1 MSNNDSNE
9 IKGFAGKPPGE
20 YSYGGGLSL
29 RVSPA
34 GLSTWFVRLTVGH
47 KRTQRKIGRASPSN
61 NTAWARRKAVETI
74 QEAESGELLI
84 RRDPTP
90 TDIETTA
97 TLGALV
103 NNWADSLLAQDRWT
117 SRHHEK
123 TVARIELHM
132 AELWGRP
139 YAELSRVEINT
150 HLSKMESIDTAG
162 RVFGWV
168 KEALENAVDLG
179 KLDFCVLGRR
189 PKSFVVP
196 KKHRNNRKSYGTD
209 YPKLKALYNRIR
221 LSDRS
226 RSVRL
231 AGQLCILTGLR
242 LGEVINLHADYFDGE
257 ALVIP
262 RDKMKEKDTWRGD
275 FTVPLAPP
283 ALEIIN
289 EAILVN
295 GQGWLFPGPQTGRPI
310 SHEGVE
316 KVFRNYS
323 NREHVPHGSRTSL
336 YTWALELDTPL
347 QLADSLIDH
356 ATSKGSGEH
365 YDQTQYIRQRKK
377 LLEEWAQL
385 ISG

>member
-1 MSNNDSNE
+1 M
-9 IKGFAGKPPGE
+9 
-20 YSYGGGLSL
+20 
-29 RVSPA
+29 
-34 GLSTWFVRLTVGH
+34 
-47 KRTQRKIGRASPSN
+47 
-61 NTAWARRKAVETI
+61 ETI
-74 QEAESGELLI
+74 QEAESGALLI

-90 TDIETTA
+90 TDIEKAA
-97 TLGALV
+97 TFGALV

-139 YAELSRVEINT
+139 YADLSRVEINT
-150 HLSKMESIDTAG
+150 HLSKMESIDSAG
-162 RVFGWV
+162 QVFGWV

-209 YPKLKALYNRIR
+209 YPKLKALYHRIR

-231 AGQLCILTGLR
+231 AGQLSILTGLR

-262 RDKMKEKDTWRGD
+262 RDKMKEKDTWRKD
-275 FTVPLAPP
+275 FTLPLAPP

-310 SHEGVE
+310 SHESVE
-316 KVFRNYS
+316 KVFRTYS

-365 YDQTQYIRQRKK
+365 YDQTGYIPQRKK
-377 LLEEWAQL
+377 LLKEWAQL